1 MKKDN
6 SILFDRIKKTVQS
19 VEPSADI
26 ILYGS
31 YARGEQKEECDIDL
45 LILVSKH
52 SLLSYDEIKKIT
64 YPLYKI
70 EIEIGTTIS
79 PLVYNK
85 EIWENKHIISP
96 FYKNV
101 KADGILL

>member
-1 MKKDN
+1 MMKDN
-6 SILFDRIKKTVQS
+6 SILFERIKKTVQN

-26 ILYGS
+26 IMYGS
-31 YARGEQKEECDIDL
+31 YARGEQKEESDIDL
-45 LILVSKH
+45 LILVNKH
-52 SLLSYDEIKKIT
+52 SPISYDEIKKIT

-85 EIWENKHIISP
+85 EIWENKDMISP
-96 FYKNV
+96 FYENV